1 MTKDRLFPR
10 RIILISLNLGN
21 HFKKRKCVID
31 SRTKQVFRT
40 LFLSSEI
47 APFTKT
53 GGLADVAESLP
64 AALKKGSP
72 GDLDIRIATIAFSGI
87 ERNEGIVHYKTIPF
101 ASPLGEFKADI
112 LVGNASRFP
121 NIPIYFIGI
130 GNLFNR
136 AGGIY
141 GDEKGEY
148 PDNFE
153 RFTLWT
159 HALFQLIEEESFYPD
174 IVHGNDW
181 QTGLFF
187 PLLSERKKRDPLF
200 AKTHSLFTIHN
211 LSYKGLFPISRLKDT
226 GLSREYAHFSKLE
239 FFGKL
244 SFLKGGI
251 TAADIVTTV
260 SPNYRNEVLSEPAGE
275 GLSGALKMRGNDFV
289 GILNGIDSERW
300 DPNNDP
306 LIRYHQTIHDM
317 EWKSLIKKDLLGQ
330 AGLDPTEKDL
340 PLVSMVTRL
349 TPQKGVD
356 IAFQAFKQIFKE
368 EPGSIG
374 VIVLGSGDSALVKE
388 GIRLSKLYSR
398 DFAMF
403 DLFDEKIA
411 HAIFAGSDFFLMPS
425 RFEPCGLSQMYSMRY
440 GTLPIVN
447 PTGGLKDTVIPDVN
461 GIWLAELTPEAIIR
475 GIKLGIQ
482 VYRNEKKLA
491 DMRKNAM
498 KIDNGWENRS
508 NEYLSLYTKIAKAEQ
523 ITADPE

>member
-1 MTKDRLFPR
+1 M
-10 RIILISLNLGN
+10 
-21 HFKKRKCVID
+21 ID
-31 SRTKQVFRT
+31 SRSKLIFRT

-47 APFTKT
+47 APFSKT

-64 AALKKGSP
+64 AALKKGSL
-72 GDLDIRIATIAFSGI
+72 GDFDIRIATIAFSGI
-87 ERNEGIVHYKTIPF
+87 EQTEGIVHYKTIPF
-101 ASPLGEFKADI
+101 SCPLGEFKADI
-112 LVGNASRFP
+112 HLGHASRSKD
-121 NIPIYFIGI
+121 IPIYFIGI
-130 GNLFNR
+130 ENLFNR
-136 AGGIY
+136 TGGVY

-148 PDNFE
+148 SDNFE

-187 PLLSERKKRDPLF
+187 PLLSERKKEDPLF
-200 AKTHSLFTIHN
+200 AKIHSLFTIHN
-211 LSYKGLFPISRLKDT
+211 LSYKGLFPISRLRDT
-226 GLSREYAHFSKLE
+226 GLPREYAHFSRLE
-239 FFGKL
+239 FYGKL

-275 GLSGALKMRGNDFV
+275 GLSGALKMRGKDFV
-289 GILNGIDSERW
+289 GILNGIDSARW
-300 DPNNDP
+300 DLANDP
-306 LIRYHQTIHDM
+306 LFPYHPSTYEM
-317 EWKSLIKKDLLGQ
+317 KWKLSVKKDLLEH
-330 AGLDPTEKDL
+330 AGFDPNGETF
-340 PLVSMVTRL
+340 PLISMVTRL

-356 IAFQAFKQIFKE
+356 IAFRAFNTIFKE
-368 EPGSIG
+368 ESAAFRA
-374 VIVLGSGDSALVKE
+374 IVLGSGDSALVKDGMRFSE
-388 GIRLSKLYSR
+388 LYPR

-461 GIWLAELTPEAIIR
+461 GIWLDELTPEAIIR
-475 GIKLGIQ
+475 AIKVGVQI
-482 VYRNEKKLA
+482 YRDGKRLA

-498 KIDNGWENRS
+498 MVDNGWENRA
-508 NEYLSLYTKIAKAEQ
+508 NAYLALYTQITKSEP
-523 ITADPE
+523 ITADPAL